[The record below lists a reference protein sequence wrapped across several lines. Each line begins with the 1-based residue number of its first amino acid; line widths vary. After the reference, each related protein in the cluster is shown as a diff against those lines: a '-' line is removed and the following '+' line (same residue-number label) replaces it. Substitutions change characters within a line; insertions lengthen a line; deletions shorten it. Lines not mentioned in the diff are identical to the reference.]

1 MFGNY
6 INGEW
11 ITNGATFEDR
21 NPANTGEIVGTFVKG
36 SAADIDAAA
45 AAASAAFPG
54 WSNTSGPARGN
65 ILYKAADILDK
76 NFESIAAEMT
86 REEGK
91 TLPEAKGE
99 VRRAINIFRY
109 FAGEGSRL
117 PGMLVPS
124 ERDRVHMFALR
135 KPIGVVGLVTP
146 WNFPSAIPAW
156 KLAPAL
162 ICGNTVV
169 LKPASAAP
177 LSAWRIVE
185 ALHQAG
191 IPKGVV
197 NFVAGSGGELG
208 GALVDAAGL
217 KAISFTGSCEI
228 GDWLHAAASKRR
240 LRIQLEMGGKNP
252 TIVLADADFNAA
264 VENVVNAAF
273 FSTGQKCTATSRA
286 IVEDGIYDKFV
297 AAVVERTRRLK
308 VGDGMQPGIEIGPCV
323 DQAQMETDLR
333 YIEIGRKECGEPA
346 CGGRRLTEGALANGY
361 FVEPTV
367 FAGVT
372 EAHTI
377 AREEIFGPVLA
388 IMRAADFEDAMRIA
402 NAIPF
407 GLSSSIQTT
416 NLSRAFEY
424 IYRSEAGL
432 LTVNLPSAGVEYQL
446 PFGGTKGSSFGPKE
460 QGPAALEF
468 YSDYKTV
475 YLKYDMKLGQTR
487 LNGAVTAAIYEDGGC
502 RIIAGHTALD
512 VILDPALT
520 HLASKNLVEAEPILP
535 FIRPKFGA
543 VAALMRRAPPS
554 AMPSMAHGKHVR
566 ARLS

>member
-1 MFGNY
+1 MAELFRNY

-11 ITNGATFEDR
+11 VTRDELFADR
-21 NPANTGEIVGTFVKG
+21 NPANTDENVGNFVKG
-36 SAADIDAAA
+36 TAGDVREAAA
-45 AAASAAFPG
+45 AAAAALPG
-54 WSNTSGPARGN
+54 WSGMSAPARGN
-65 ILYKAADILDK
+65 ILHKAADLLDRR
-76 NFESIAAEMT
+76 FEQVSAEMT

-99 VRRAINIFRY
+99 VRRSINILRY
-109 FAGEGSRL
+109 FAGEGARM

-135 KPIGVVGLVTP
+135 KPIGVTGLITP

-185 ALHQAG
+185 ALAEAG
-191 IPKGVV
+191 IPKGVM
-197 NFVAGSGGELG
+197 NFVAGPGGEVG
-208 GALVDAAGL
+208 DALVDAAPV
-217 KAISFTGSCEI
+217 KAVSFTGSCTV
-228 GDWLHAAASKRR
+228 GARLHEQASRRR

-252 TIVLADADFNAA
+252 TIVLGDADFGAA

-286 IVEDGIYDKFV
+286 IVEESIYDRFV
-297 AAVVERTRRLK
+297 AAVVERTKKLK

-323 DQAQMETDLR
+323 DQAQMETVLR
-333 YIEIGRKECGEPA
+333 YVEIGRKETGEPL
-346 CGGRRLTEGALANGY
+346 CGGRRLTGGSFDKGF

-367 FAGVT
+367 FADVAET
-372 EAHTI
+372 HTI
-377 AREEIFGPVLA
+377 AQDEIFGPVLA
-388 IMRAADFEDAMRIA
+388 ILRAKDFEDALRIA
-402 NAIPF
+402 NCIPF

-416 NLSRAFEY
+416 NLSRAFDF
-424 IYRSEAGL
+424 IYRAEAGL

-446 PFGGTKGSSFGPKE
+446 PFGGTKDSSFGPKE

-468 YSDYKTV
+468 YSDYKTI
-475 YLKYDMKLGQTR
+475 YLKY
-487 LNGAVTAAIYEDGGC
+487 
-502 RIIAGHTALD
+502 
-512 VILDPALT
+512 
-520 HLASKNLVEAEPILP
+520 
-535 FIRPKFGA
+535 
-543 VAALMRRAPPS
+543 
-554 AMPSMAHGKHVR
+554 
-566 ARLS
+566 

>member
-1 MFGNY
+1 MFANY

-11 ITNGATFEDR
+11 VSSPSTFENR
-21 NPANTGEIVGTFVKG
+21 NPANTTELVGAFAKG
-36 SAADIDAAA
+36 SAADMAAA
-45 AAASAAFPG
+45 ADAAQAAFPA
-54 WSNTSGPARGN
+54 WSVLPGPARGA

-76 NFESIAAEMT
+76 TFDSVAADMT

-99 VRRAINIFRY
+99 VRRAINILRY

-135 KPIGVVGLVTP
+135 KPIGVVGLITP

-162 ICGNTVV
+162 VCGNTVV

-197 NFVAGSGGELG
+197 NFVAGSGAELG
-208 GALVDAAGL
+208 SALVNAAPL
-217 KAISFTGSCEI
+217 KAVSFTGSCEI
-228 GDWLHAAASKRR
+228 GNWLHAEASKRR

-252 TIVLADADFNAA
+252 TIVLADADFPSA

-286 IVEDGIYDKFV
+286 IVEDSIYDKFV
-297 AAVVERTRRLK
+297 EAVVARTHKLK
-308 VGDGMQPGIEIGPCV
+308 VGDGMTPGIDIGPCV
-323 DQAQMETDLR
+323 DRGQMETVLR
-333 YIEIGRKECGEPA
+333 YIEVGRQECGEPL
-346 CGGRRLTEGALANGY
+346 CGGRRLTEGPLANGY

-367 FAGVT
+367 FAPVT
-372 EAHTI
+372 PDQTI

-388 IMRAADFEDAMRIA
+388 ILRARDFEDAMSIA
-402 NAIPF
+402 NGIPF

-424 IYRSEAGL
+424 IYRAEAGL

-446 PFGGTKGSSFGPKE
+446 PFGGSKDSSFGPKE
-460 QGPAALEF
+460 QGPAAMEF

-475 YLKYDMKLGQTR
+475 YLKY
-487 LNGAVTAAIYEDGGC
+487 
-502 RIIAGHTALD
+502 
-512 VILDPALT
+512 
-520 HLASKNLVEAEPILP
+520 
-535 FIRPKFGA
+535 
-543 VAALMRRAPPS
+543 
-554 AMPSMAHGKHVR
+554 
-566 ARLS
+566 